1 MNPSSLNAS
10 VVSSTAE
17 NVVSAGKEV
26 NEKLRDSVQIVTTNR
41 ISPTVAILLLDTAD
55 CRS

>member
-41 ISPTVAILLLDTAD
+41 LSPTVAILLLDTAD